1 MEDNNLIIGQVVIS
15 KAGRDKGQQFVVL
28 SIVSDEY
35 VLVANG
41 DSRTIEKPK
50 KKKIKHLTKV
60 DIILNDIKEKI
71 DNNRI
76 LTNAEIRKGLENR
89 GLRS

>member
-1 MEDNNLIIGQVVIS
+1 MEDNSLIIGQVVIS

-50 KKKIKHLTKV
+50 KKKVKHLTKV